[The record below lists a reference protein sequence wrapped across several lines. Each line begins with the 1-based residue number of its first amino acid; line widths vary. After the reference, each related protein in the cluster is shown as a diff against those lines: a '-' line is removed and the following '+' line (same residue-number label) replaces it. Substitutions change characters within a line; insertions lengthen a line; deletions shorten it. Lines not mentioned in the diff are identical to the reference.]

1 MNFKDMMEAF
11 YLIFRDIENKQDL
24 TQVVRVLNDY
34 FTLQEKVQQLPLRLR
49 LKYWAC
55 TSVIFFYLQMNRQ
68 LGRNVGP
75 FSDNVNENVYN
86 VFQTMIKENDEH

>member
-11 YLIFRDIENKQDL
+11 RHIFRDIDNKQDL

-75 FSDNVNENVYN
+75 FSDFVNENVYN